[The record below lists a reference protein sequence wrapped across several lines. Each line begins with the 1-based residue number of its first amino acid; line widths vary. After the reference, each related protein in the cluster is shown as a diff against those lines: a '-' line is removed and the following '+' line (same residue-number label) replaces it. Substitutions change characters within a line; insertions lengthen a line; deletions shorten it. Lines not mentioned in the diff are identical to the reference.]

1 MKINCYIALVAAAL
15 GCACNPLADTD
26 DMDNNVQATRIAF
39 SPEVVTLDNAGRNAE
54 EDQGQNVIVTL
65 NPKARRSMAWSA
77 ETDKTETW
85 CTLTECSVTDAD
97 GVTHRGFRITA
108 TENTAYKRT
117 ATVTLTAAAVQ
128 TVISIQHYITDT
140 LLNNI
145 LTISGIAVLVA
156 VSVYGALKGLSAVT
170 RSSVFAAV
178 VFGLLIFLIGV
189 TMWDKVNPDF
199 IYPAFIEDGRYF
211 AKLPDG
217 SYEVMNAGKCTLSE
231 ISMNSEILIFAVITD
246 EIRSKPHKTVLYYL
260 PLLLVILE
268 FLNLIYNLILGPY
281 MSKIEYP
288 LYIIASLS
296 DIVIFRRLD
305 GIDAIVWLMCGI
317 IKTALII
324 YCVGRIY
331 SVCSKR
337 PDTKKAVVVYGAFIF
352 MLCMVLGSD
361 RTVYEHFRSIMSYGI
376 HILLG
381 GVLIPLTVLVAG
393 RKKQS
398 GGEKK

>member
-217 SYEVMNAGKCTLSE
+217 SYEVMNAKCTLSE